1 MQLPT
6 VDISLFLMQ
15 HNFRVTSSKQTNS
28 DLDYFFYKSDI
39 YLFNQT
45 AYQVIANYNEAN
57 C

>member
-1 MQLPT
+1 
-6 VDISLFLMQ
+6 MQ